1 MRLLRSGA
9 RQPTTAQ
16 SASYWVAGAT
26 FQGRRDFMALLTAAG
41 TSLWLGAGAPAAQA
55 AEAPIRVV
63 ALGDSLTA
71 GFGLPAEDS
80 FAAKLQ
86 AALRANG
93 YAVEINNAGV
103 SGDTTTG
110 GLARLEWSVPEGT
123 EAVIL
128 ELGANDALRGLDPDV
143 SRRAL
148 DEIMRRLT
156 ARSIPVLLCGMLAPP
171 NLGTEY
177 EQRFNSIFPD
187 LAETYRASLYPFFLQ
202 DVAGLAELNQR
213 DGLHPTAAGI
223 DIIVRNI
230 LPQAEQLI
238 AKARERRNG

>member
-1 MRLLRSGA
+1 MM
-9 RQPTTAQ
+9 AQ

-26 FQGRRDFMALLTAAG
+26 CQGRRDLLRRMAVAG
-41 TSLWLGAGAPAAQA
+41 TLLWLAAWTASAVA

-71 GFGLPAEDS
+71 GFGLPTEDS
-80 FAAKLQ
+80 FPVKLQ
-86 AALRANG
+86 AALRAKG
-93 YAVEINNAGV
+93 HAVEISNAGV

-110 GLARLEWSVPEGT
+110 GLARLAWSVPEGT

-128 ELGANDALRGLDPDV
+128 ELGANDALRGVDPDV

-156 ARSIPVLLCGMLAPP
+156 ARGIPVLLCGMRAPP
-171 NLGTEY
+171 NLGEEY
-177 EQRFNSIFPD
+177 GQRFNTIFPAM
-187 LAETYRASLYPFFLQ
+187 AETYGALLYPFFLQ
-202 DVAGLAELNQR
+202 DVAGLAELNQG

-223 DIIVRNI
+223 DVIVRNI
-230 LPQAEQLI
+230 LPHAERLI

>member
-1 MRLLRSGA
+1 
-9 RQPTTAQ
+9 
-16 SASYWVAGAT
+16 
-26 FQGRRDFMALLTAAG
+26 
-41 TSLWLGAGAPAAQA
+41 
-55 AEAPIRVV
+55 
-63 ALGDSLTA
+63 
-71 GFGLPAEDS
+71 LPAEDS

-93 YAVEINNAGV
+93 HAVEINNAGV

-128 ELGANDALRGLDPDV
+128 ELGANDALRGLDPYV

>member
-1 MRLLRSGA
+1 MRMLRSGA
-9 RQPTTAQ
+9 GRRTTAQ

-26 FQGRRDFMALLTAAG
+26 FQGRRDFIALLMTAG
-41 TSLWLGAGAPAAQA
+41 TSLWLGAGAPAARA

-93 YAVEINNAGV
+93 HAVEINNAGV
-103 SGDTTTG
+103 SGDTTTS

-143 SRRAL
+143 TRRAL